1 MRTINIFLVLMLI
14 AVSTA
19 SFSTAKKP
27 SKLLVG
33 TWNVESVDLSEMMSA
48 LPEDQREMYQVMKP
62 MMEDLFKSMVMT
74 FKKDGTMNTKITFM
88 DEESSDDGT
97 WALSADGKT
106 ITSTANG
113 NSNEIKIIEMSKFTM
128 KISLEAEG
136 MKIGLDL
143 KKK

>member
-1 MRTINIFLVLMLI
+1 MLI

-19 SFSTAKKP
+19 SFSTTKKP

-97 WALSADGKT
+97 WALSTDGKT

-113 NSNEIKIIEMSKFTM
+113 NSNEIKIIEMSKLTM